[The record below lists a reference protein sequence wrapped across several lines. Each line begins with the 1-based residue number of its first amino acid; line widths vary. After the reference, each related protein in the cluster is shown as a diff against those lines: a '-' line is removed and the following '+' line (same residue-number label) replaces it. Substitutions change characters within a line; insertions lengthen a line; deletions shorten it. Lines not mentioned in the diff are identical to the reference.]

1 MSKLVRNTSDPESR
15 AFWEGV
21 DRAAAGIKD
30 APSWMR
36 AGITV
41 NAQRHAQGCAAM
53 HDTHSGQPPTR
64 CSGLRSSTGEAPV
77 SVYGISAS
85 RVG

>member
-1 MSKLVRNTSDPESR
+1 MSKLIRNTSDPESR

-41 NAQRHAQGCAAM
+41 NSEHFETFAPHEPETTGPRDETVAV
-53 HDTHSGQPPTR
+53 
-64 CSGLRSSTGEAPV
+64 STL
-77 SVYGISAS
+77 
-85 RVG
+85 